1 MKIPKQIEMF
11 TKPPKEAHRYEGEWF
26 GMPEFVMTPEV
37 PIKTI
42 KLSFKTLEAMEK
54 FSELI
59 GQEVKITQENYWYPK
74 LNRCA
79 FSEEKYY
86 NES

>member
-1 MKIPKQIEMF
+1 VNKTEQIEMF
-11 TKPPKEAHRYEGEWF
+11 TKPPKEAHRYECEWI
-26 GMPEFVMTPEV
+26 GMPEFVMNPEI

-42 KLSFKTLEAMEK
+42 KLSFKTLEAIEK

-59 GQEVKITQENYWYPK
+59 GQEVRTSQENYWYPK
-74 LNRCA
+74 LNRCS
-79 FSEEKYY
+79 FSQEKYY